1 MASYEAFLD
10 AAGHAR
16 SRITHAAGHAR
27 AKAVGRPRTNGV
39 HATTMPVHRNI
50 SSALDAQLDKA
61 ERIVARLSSEMGEE
75 KTNRLLQDM
84 GKRAVGSQPRRT
96 QPPGYQDMPETISSD
111 DEVEPPKIPYGFW
124 RRFITDELKLMVTDR
139 LRMHLFRAL
148 EAYAIRHYEGG
159 QTRMALRG
167 HRRGLSRRSNGGA
180 ENATK
185 AVGLGFT
192 KKGVHEISKSQKNV
206 RASAAF
212 GKRASCSR
220 SLPRPGQG

>member
-50 SSALDAQLDKA
+50 PSALDAQLDKA
-61 ERIVARLSSEMGEE
+61 ERIVARLNSEMGEE

-96 QPPGYQDMPETISSD
+96 QPPGYQDMPE
-111 DEVEPPKIPYGFW
+111 
-124 RRFITDELKLMVTDR
+124 FIGE
-139 LRMHLFRAL
+139 
-148 EAYAIRHYEGG
+148 
-159 QTRMALRG
+159 
-167 HRRGLSRRSNGGA
+167 
-180 ENATK
+180 
-185 AVGLGFT
+185 
-192 KKGVHEISKSQKNV
+192 
-206 RASAAF
+206 
-212 GKRASCSR
+212 
-220 SLPRPGQG
+220 